1 MAILNTGAD
10 ASKGDP
16 DNPSKAECNALRKQ
30 LQLIADAY
38 RMSVKV
44 RTATG
49 FACGLTCLA
58 RPRVTKPWT
67 IPTLTYFL
75 IMKKASSA
83 SSN

>member
-38 RMSVKV
+38 RISVKV

-49 FACGLTCLA
+49 FACELA
-58 RPRVTKPWT
+58 RLSHQLAKLPA
-67 IPTLTYFL
+67 LG
-75 IMKKASSA
+75 
-83 SSN
+83 

>member
-38 RMSVKV
+38 RISVKV

-49 FACGLTCLA
+49 FAGELA
-58 RPRVTKPWT
+58 RLSHQLAKLPGWVIW
-67 IPTLTYFL
+67 Y
-75 IMKKASSA
+75 
-83 SSN
+83 